1 MFGRVAIKGVG
12 SVGNMRTSELDKLFL
27 EIGTYRKS
35 TEFKGLFEFVKK
47 FPYIAPYNA
56 MLIHVQK
63 PGSEFVASA
72 AEWNRRFN
80 RKIKAGARP
89 LVILRPFGPVAFVFE
104 LGDTYGTDPFP
115 EYLLNPFKAIGQVAE
130 RNYIQLVDNLKSDG
144 ILCSEVEH
152 GTASAG
158 FVSINKSK
166 QEERILRGRKEIWVK
181 ILYNM
186 VVNKT
191 HPLETKFATILH
203 ELGHIYCGHLGTP
216 DPKWKGWVD
225 RRHLELN
232 QIEFEAESVCWLI
245 CERRG
250 LKNPSAA
257 YLSGYLDNNE
267 KIPDISIDTVLK
279 VTGIIESMIDGVRE
293 PRKEIITF
301 VKDLK

>member
-1 MFGRVAIKGVG
+1 M
-12 SVGNMRTSELDKLFL
+12 GNMRTSELDKLFL

-35 TEFKGLFEFVKK
+35 TEFKELFEFMKK

-104 LGDTYGTDPFP
+104 LGDTYGTGPFP

-130 RNYIQLVDNLKSDG
+130 RNYKQLVDNLRSDG

-216 DPKWKGWVD
+216 DPKWKGWED

-245 CERRG
+245 CERQG
-250 LKNPSAA
+250 IENPSAA